1 MEWITPSKRTH
12 SRNEEVVLTTIKD
25 TVSVVRFYNDSVSR
39 IGTINKL
46 IAAVH
51 GSRLYFKEDSNGW
64 KLIILNSSK
73 ELKTKQPLL
82 VKFCKDHKGGYMLK
96 YDVSK
101 KLYYV
106 DTNEREGE

>member
-1 MEWITPSKRTH
+1 MEWITPSKRTR

-25 TVSVVRFYNDSVSR
+25 TVSVVRFYNGSVSR
-39 IGTINKL
+39 IGKSDKL

-51 GSRLYFKEDSNGW
+51 GSRLYFKEDASGW

-101 KLYYV
+101 KLYYI
-106 DTNEREGE
+106 DTNKEE